1 MPVSPAGNRSAGGS
15 AAGEA
20 LSAQAALLAGL
31 GLKFAPLPEVT
42 VGPDQSVTFI
52 LPRGFRR
59 PLIQRSVMLASIT
72 GIGLLLSKTL
82 FAAIPFFSGP
92 FLIGYVVTYI
102 WRGRFRTLV
111 TPEGIMIRSY
121 FDHFVPWHDYGRLE
135 VRKYG
140 TERSVSSAQLPPNI
154 LLRTERATIRGGR
167 SKSGFARTSGG
178 GAMLAAVF
186 LVRTD
191 GRVIMLRAPLVANWK
206 HDPYFD
212 NKVQVMRS
220 LAALY
225 TGASPGR

>member
-1 MPVSPAGNRSAGGS
+1 MPVSAAGNRNAGGS

-52 LPRGFRR
+52 LPRGFRW
-59 PLIQRSVMLASIT
+59 PLIQRGVMLAIIT
-72 GIGLLLSKTL
+72 GIGLLLWKTP

-92 FLIGYVVTYI
+92 FLIG
-102 WRGRFRTLV
+102 F
-111 TPEGIMIRSY
+111 
-121 FDHFVPWHDYGRLE
+121 
-135 VRKYG
+135 
-140 TERSVSSAQLPPNI
+140 
-154 LLRTERATIRGGR
+154 
-167 SKSGFARTSGG
+167 
-178 GAMLAAVF
+178 
-186 LVRTD
+186 
-191 GRVIMLRAPLVANWK
+191 MLRAPLAANWK

-212 NKVQVMRS
+212 NKVQVLRR